1 MRIQLDLISKWGP
14 EWMKDIIVRLILG
27 HVLLNSTYRH
37 ILMMKSAQ
45 INKYGS
51 SEVIEIN
58 QSTPEPSVSLGKVL
72 VDIKAAGVNPVD
84 WKISEGH
91 MQQLVSLQFPSTLG
105 VDFSGVI
112 KQIGEGISP
121 SDFKQGDEVYGQAG
135 VINGGSGAFAEMAL
149 ANTESIANKPKRLS
163 HAEAAGLPLVGV
175 SAWQALVEN
184 IGLSKGQK
192 ILIHGGAGG
201 IGSIAIQL
209 AKYLGADVA
218 TTVSINDKQFVQ
230 ELGADQVIDYKTQTF
245 EDLLHDYDAVFDTVG
260 DETYRRS
267 FKVIK
272 KGGVIVSMLDQPDSE
287 LMNQYGVKAI
297 FQFTQAD
304 RERLTKLAQWV
315 DENNIRVNVEK
326 TFLLDE
332 AGDALDYQKDVHPRG
347 KVVLAM

>member
-1 MRIQLDLISKWGP
+1 
-14 EWMKDIIVRLILG
+14 
-27 HVLLNSTYRH
+27 
-37 ILMMKSAQ
+37 MKSAQ

-58 QSTPEPSVSLGKVL
+58 QSTSEPTVSSGKVL
-72 VDIKAAGVNPVD
+72 VIIKAAGVNPAD
-84 WKISEGH
+84 WKIREGGL
-91 MQQLVSLQFPSTLG
+91 QQIISLQFPSTLG
-105 VDFSGVI
+105 MDFSGVI
-112 KQIGEGISP
+112 KQVGEGISH

-135 VINGGSGAFAEMAL
+135 VISGGSGAFAEMAL
-149 ANTESIANKPKRLS
+149 ANTESIAHKPKRLS

-175 SAWQALVEN
+175 SAWKALVEN
-184 IGLSKGQK
+184 IGLSKDQK

-218 TTVSINDKQFVQ
+218 TTVSTNDKQFVQ
-230 ELGADQVIDYKTQTF
+230 ELGAGQAIDYKTQNF
-245 EDLLHDYDAVFDTVG
+245 EDILHDYDAVFDTVG
-260 DETYRRS
+260 GETYRRS
-267 FKVIK
+267 FKVLK
-272 KGGVIVSMLDQPDSE
+272 KGGIIVSMLEQPNSE
-287 LMNQYGVKAI
+287 LMSQYGIKAI

-315 DENNIRVNVEK
+315 DQNNIRVNIEK
-326 TFLLDE
+326 KFSLDE